1 MWEQAYGAGTLFR
14 KYMAE
19 HAGHP
24 AGGSPESSLLRALG
38 TWGLAAGIVNVTIG
52 GGIFRLPGSPEITG
66 RLGNAAPLA
75 YLVCAVAMGLIVL
88 CIAEA
93 GSRVSLTGGPYA
105 YVEVAFGRYVG
116 FLVGV
121 LLWLLGTTAVPAVA
135 GIFADNLARL
145 IPVLENPL
153 ARFTM
158 LALLLAFMAGTNIRG
173 VRQGG
178 WLNNAST
185 VLKLVPLLLLAIMG
199 AAAVGSSGIR
209 WTEAGTST
217 TTIGDLSRAS
227 IVLIFAF
234 AGVEAA
240 LVPSGEVRNTA
251 RTVPRAVFIAMT
263 GITVLYIVLQVV
275 AQGALGEALVG
286 SATPLTDTAGVVL
299 GPWGATLLSFG
310 VLLSIFGYLSGMTL
324 AIPRALFAFARDGFL
339 PRQVAAVHPRFHTP
353 HVAIA
358 AQTLLVLLLATT
370 SGFERLAVIAN
381 GAALLVYLGC
391 ALAAWQLRRRGVRG
405 EGEPFVLP
413 GGPLVPVLASVVI
426 LALLVS
432 VRADEWM
439 VLLAVLAAASVVYVL
454 ARWRR

>member
-1 MWEQAYGAGTLFR
+1 MEDQTGR
-14 KYMAE
+14 
-19 HAGHP
+19 P

-66 RLGNAAPLA
+66 RLGSSAWLA
-75 YLVCAVAMGLIVL
+75 YVVCAVAMGLIVL

-116 FLVGV
+116 FIVGV

-135 GIFADNLARL
+135 GIFADNVARL
-145 IPVLENPL
+145 VPAMANPF
-153 ARFTM
+153 ARFAM
-158 LALLLAFMAGTNIRG
+158 LAVLFAFMGATNIRG

-185 VLKLVPLLLLAIMG
+185 VLKLVPLLLLAVVG
-199 AAAVGSSGIR
+199 AATVGLTGSH
-209 WTEAGTST
+209 ST
-217 TTIGDLSRAS
+217 DVATGPVGLSDLSRAS

-234 AGVEAA
+234 AGVESA
-240 LVPSGEVRNTA
+240 LVPSGEVRDTA
-251 RTVPRAVFIAMT
+251 RTVPRAIFLAMT
-263 GITVLYIVLQVV
+263 GITILYIVLQLV
-275 AQGALGEALVG
+275 AQGALGASLVG
-286 SATPLTDTAGVVL
+286 SATPLSSAAAVVL

-339 PRQVAAVHPRFHTP
+339 PRHVAAVHPRYHTP

-358 AQTLLVLLLATT
+358 IQTALVLLLATT
-370 SGFERLAVIAN
+370 SGFEALAVIAN

-391 ALAAWQLRRRGVRG
+391 ALAAWQLRRRNVRG

-413 GGPLVPVLASVVI
+413 GGPLVPVLASLVI
-426 LALLVS
+426 LGLLAS
-432 VRADEWM
+432 VRADEWL
-439 VLLAVLAAASVVYVL
+439 VLLIVVAAASGVYL
-454 ARWRR
+454 FARSRR